1 VTFLDAEKAW
11 ARFQDQ
17 LPSTHP
23 VADQMPDVESVHQNF
38 DGITYAKGASVLRQ
52 LVAWVGQDEFLAGC
66 RDYFDRHAWGNT
78 TSPTSSV
85 RWSAP
90 RAVTWPP
97 GATSGC

>member
-1 VTFLDAEKAW
+1 
-11 ARFQDQ
+11 
-17 LPSTHP
+17 
-23 VADQMPDVESVHQNF
+23 MPDVESVHQNF

-78 TSPTSSV
+78 TLTDFL
-85 RWSAP
+85 AALE
-90 RAVTWPP
+90 RAAVATWPP